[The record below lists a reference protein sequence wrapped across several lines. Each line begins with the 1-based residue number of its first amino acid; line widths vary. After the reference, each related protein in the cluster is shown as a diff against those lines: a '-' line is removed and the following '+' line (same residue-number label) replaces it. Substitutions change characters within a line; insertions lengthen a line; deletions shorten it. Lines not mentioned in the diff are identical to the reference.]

1 MKIKKT
7 VLLIFIGLAINSANA
22 AEVMLTNNAYGTE
35 VSVKSWKELRD
46 EHIVKQ
52 DLDYSCGAASA
63 ATIMN
68 GFYGLGVTEKELLDL
83 MEHDGAAS
91 FQDLSEVVNEYNL
104 KGLGLA
110 LGFEELKKLK
120 VPAIA
125 YMKYRDNDHFSVIRG
140 VSGNG
145 TVLLGDP
152 SWGNRKFTKHQF
164 LSMWETRDDD
174 QFKGK
179 ILLILPDGM
188 DTSSIKRE
196 FFGLSDEANL
206 AVELLTTNR
215 I

>member
-1 MKIKKT
+1 M
-7 VLLIFIGLAINSANA
+7 GLAINSANS
-22 AEVMLTNNAYGTE
+22 AEVMLTDNAYGVQ
-35 VSVKSWKELRD
+35 VSVKSWKALRD

-68 GFYGLGVTEKELLDL
+68 SFYGLNVTEKELLDF
-83 MEHDGAAS
+83 MKHEGHDDGAAS
-91 FQDLSEVVNEYNL
+91 FQDLSDVVAEYGM
-104 KGLGLA
+104 KGMGMA

-125 YMKYRDNDHFSVIRG
+125 YMKYRENDHFSVIRG
-140 VSGNG
+140 VSEDG

-164 LSMWETRDDD
+164 LSMWETRNDDE
-174 QFKGK
+174 FKGK
-179 ILLILPDGM
+179 ILLILPDGV
-188 DTSSIKRE
+188 DTDAIRRE
-196 FFGLSDEANL
+196 FFGLPNQSNL
-206 AVELLTTNR
+206 AVELLTTSR